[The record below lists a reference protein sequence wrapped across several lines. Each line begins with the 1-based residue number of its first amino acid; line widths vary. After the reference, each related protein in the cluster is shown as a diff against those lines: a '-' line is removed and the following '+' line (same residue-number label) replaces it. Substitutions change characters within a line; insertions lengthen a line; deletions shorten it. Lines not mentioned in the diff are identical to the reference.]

1 MELIIFFIIGALAGF
16 AAGLFGV
23 GGGTIIVPLLFI
35 VFTQMGYPT
44 DSIMHLA
51 LGTSL
56 ATIIVTSISS
66 LMAHN
71 KKGSVM
77 WPVFKNLA
85 PGMALGCFFGA
96 GVAGKISGTHLQ
108 IIVGIF
114 LLWVAYR
121 MFSKS
126 KKPSAQSQQSA
137 TAANDLSASDTNSN
151 ININSAD
158 ATAVTLPSTPN
169 QLAAGGVIGIAS
181 AIFGIGGGS
190 LTVPYL
196 THYGVVMQKAV
207 GTSAA
212 CGLPIAIAGAL
223 GFMIFGMQQ
232 QLDVPNTI
240 GFVHLYAFLGIASMS
255 FITAKLGA
263 KVAHILSPQLLK
275 RCFAILLTVVG
286 CYFLFKAYMS

>member
-35 VFTQMGYPT
+35 VFTQMGYPA

-71 KKGSVM
+71 KKGSVI
-77 WPVFKNLA
+77 WPVFKHLA

-96 GVAGKISGTHLQ
+96 GVAGKISGEHLQ
-108 IIVGIF
+108 LIVGIF
-114 LLWVAYR
+114 LLWVAFR
-121 MFSKS
+121 MFRKS
-126 KKPSAQSQQSA
+126 KKSAPVANAQA
-137 TAANDLSASDTNSN
+137 TSTSTTALNDTDPAA
-151 ININSAD
+151 
-158 ATAVTLPSTPN
+158 VVLPSTPK

-212 CGLPIAIAGAL
+212 CGLPIAIFGAL

-240 GFVHLYAFLGIASMS
+240 GFVHIYAFLGISSMS

-263 KVAHILSPQLLK
+263 KVAHILSPALLK
-275 RCFAILLTVVG
+275 RCFAILLTLIG
-286 CYFLFKAYMS
+286 FYFLLKDLI

>member
-1 MELIIFFIIGALAGF
+1 MELIVFLIIGALAGF

-35 VFTQMGYPT
+35 VFTQMGYSP
-44 DSIMHLA
+44 DNIMHLA

-71 KKGSVM
+71 KKGAVM

-85 PGMALGCFFGA
+85 PGLAIGCFLGA
-96 GVAGKISGTHLQ
+96 GIAGQISGLYLQ
-108 IIVGIF
+108 IIVGVF
-114 LLWVAYR
+114 LLWVAYK
-121 MFSKS
+121 MFFGG
-126 KKPSAQSQQSA
+126 KKQV
-137 TAANDLSASDTNSN
+137 ANPATNS
-151 ININSAD
+151 SGTDD
-158 ATAVTLPSTPN
+158 ANTQLPSKPK

-196 THYGVVMQKAV
+196 TRYGVVMQKAV

-223 GFMIFGMQQ
+223 GFMFFGMQQ
-232 QLDVPNTI
+232 RIDVPNTI
-240 GFVHLYAFLGIASMS
+240 GFVHIYAFLGISIMS
-255 FITAKLGA
+255 FFTAKLGA

-275 RCFAILLTVVG
+275 KCFALLLTVVG
-286 CYFLFKAYMS
+286 CYFLYKGLV

>member
-1 MELIIFFIIGALAGF
+1 MEILIFLIIGALAGF

-35 VFTQMGYPT
+35 VFTQMDYPA
-44 DSIMHLA
+44 DNVMHLA

-56 ATIIVTSISS
+56 ATIIITSISS

-71 KKGSVM
+71 KKGAVM

-85 PGMALGCFFGA
+85 PGLALGCFFGA
-96 GVAGKISGTHLQ
+96 GVAGQISGLYLQ
-108 IIVGIF
+108 LIVGVF
-114 LLWVAYR
+114 LLWVAYK
-121 MFSKS
+121 MFMGG
-126 KKPSAQSQQSA
+126 KKQVDSNA
-137 TAANDLSASDTNSN
+137 TNASGTSNANTD
-151 ININSAD
+151 
-158 ATAVTLPSTPN
+158 LPSKPK

-196 THYGVVMQKAV
+196 TRYGVVMQKAV

-223 GFMIFGMQQ
+223 GFMLFGMQQ
-232 QLDVPNTI
+232 DINVPNTI
-240 GFVHLYAFLGIASMS
+240 GFVHIYAFLGIASMS
-255 FITAKLGA
+255 FFTAKVGA
-263 KVAHILSPQLLK
+263 KVAHILSPELLK
-275 RCFAILLTVVG
+275 KCFSVLLFVVG
-286 CYFLFKAYMS
+286 LYFLYKGWFEIRL

>member
-1 MELIIFFIIGALAGF
+1 MELIIFLIIGALAGF

-35 VFTQMGYPT
+35 VFTQMGYNP
-44 DSIMHLA
+44 DNIMHLA

-56 ATIIVTSISS
+56 TTIIVTSISS

-71 KKGSVM
+71 KKGAVM

-85 PGMALGCFFGA
+85 PGLAIGCFLGA
-96 GVAGKISGTHLQ
+96 GIAGQISGIYLQ
-108 IIVGIF
+108 LIVGVF
-114 LLWVAYR
+114 LLWVAYK
-121 MFSKS
+121 MFTDG
-126 KKPSAQSQQSA
+126 KKRVDNN
-137 TAANDLSASDTNSN
+137 ANP
-151 ININSAD
+151 INM
-158 ATAVTLPSTPN
+158 TLPSKPK
-169 QLAAGGVIGIAS
+169 QLAAGGVIGVAS

-196 THYGVVMQKAV
+196 TRYGVVMQKAV

-232 QLDVPNTI
+232 QINVPNTI
-240 GFVHLYAFLGIASMS
+240 GFVHIYAFLGISIMS
-255 FITAKLGA
+255 FFTAKLGA

-275 RCFAILLTVVG
+275 KCFALLLTVVG
-286 CYFLFKAYMS
+286 CYFLFKGLL

>member
-1 MELIIFFIIGALAGF
+1 MELLIFLIIGALAGF

-35 VFTQMGYPT
+35 VFTQMGYSP
-44 DSIMHLA
+44 DNVMHLA

-71 KKGSVM
+71 KKGGVI

-85 PGMALGCFFGA
+85 PGLALGCFLGA
-96 GVAGKISGTHLQ
+96 GIAGQISGLYLQ
-108 IIVGIF
+108 LIVAVF
-114 LLWVAYR
+114 LLWVAYK
-121 MFSKS
+121 MFFGGKN
-126 KKPSAQSQQSA
+126 KAASQ
-137 TAANDLSASDTNSN
+137 TDTVNGLEYAHTS
-151 ININSAD
+151 
-158 ATAVTLPSTPN
+158 LPSKPK
-169 QLAAGGVIGIAS
+169 QLAAGGVIGVAS

-196 THYGVVMQKAV
+196 TRYNVVMQKAV

-223 GFMIFGMQQ
+223 GFMFFGMQQ
-232 QLDVPNTI
+232 DVNVPNTI
-240 GFVHLYAFLGIASMS
+240 GFVHIYAFLGIASMS
-255 FITAKLGA
+255 FFTAKVGA
-263 KVAHILSPQLLK
+263 KVAHMLSPPLLK
-275 RCFAILLTVVG
+275 KCFSVLLFVVG
-286 CYFLFKAYMS
+286 IYFLCKGLV

>member
-1 MELIIFFIIGALAGF
+1 MELLIFLIIGALAGF

-35 VFTQMGYPT
+35 VFTQMGYSP
-44 DSIMHLA
+44 DNIMHLA

-71 KKGSVM
+71 KKGGVM

-85 PGMALGCFFGA
+85 PGLALGCFFGA
-96 GVAGKISGTHLQ
+96 GIAGQISGLYLQ
-108 IIVGIF
+108 LIVGVF
-114 LLWVAYR
+114 LLWVAYK
-121 MFSKS
+121 MFFGV
-126 KKPSAQSQQSA
+126 KKKVASQTDNIDGLEYAQ
-137 TAANDLSASDTNSN
+137 TE
-151 ININSAD
+151 
-158 ATAVTLPSTPN
+158 LPSKPK

-196 THYGVVMQKAV
+196 TRYNVVMQKAV

-223 GFMIFGMQQ
+223 GFMFFGMQQ
-232 QLDVPNTI
+232 QVDVPNTV
-240 GFVHLYAFLGIASMS
+240 GFVHIYAFLGIASMS
-255 FITAKLGA
+255 FFTAKLGA
-263 KVAHILSPQLLK
+263 KVAHILSPEILKKCFSVLL
-275 RCFAILLTVVG
+275 FVVG
-286 CYFLFKAYMS
+286 IYFLYKGLV

>member
-1 MELIIFFIIGALAGF
+1 MELIIFLIIGALAGF

-35 VFTQMGYPT
+35 VFTQMDYSP
-44 DSIMHLA
+44 DIIMHLA

-71 KKGSVM
+71 KKGAVM

-85 PGMALGCFFGA
+85 PGLAIGCFLGA
-96 GVAGKISGTHLQ
+96 GIAGQISGLYLQ
-108 IIVGIF
+108 LIVGVF
-114 LLWVAYR
+114 LLWVAYK
-121 MFSKS
+121 MFFGGQKQVVSH
-126 KKPSAQSQQSA
+126 
-137 TAANDLSASDTNSN
+137 ANDVAGANTE
-151 ININSAD
+151 
-158 ATAVTLPSTPN
+158 LPSKPK

-196 THYGVVMQKAV
+196 TRYGVVMQKAV

-223 GFMIFGMQQ
+223 GFMFFGMQQ
-232 QLDVPNTI
+232 QVDVPNTV
-240 GFVHLYAFLGIASMS
+240 GFVHIYAFLGISIMS
-255 FITAKLGA
+255 FFTAKLGA
-263 KVAHILSPQLLK
+263 KVAHILSPELLK
-275 RCFAILLTVVG
+275 KCFAVLLTVVG
-286 CYFLFKAYMS
+286 CYFLFKGLV

>member
-1 MELIIFFIIGALAGF
+1 MELITFLVIGALAGF

-35 VFTQMGYPT
+35 VFTQMGYSP
-44 DSIMHLA
+44 DVVMHLA

-71 KKGSVM
+71 TKGSVM

-96 GVAGKISGTHLQ
+96 GVAGLISGIHLQ

-121 MFSKS
+121 MFAKA
-126 KKPSAQSQQSA
+126 KNQ
-137 TAANDLSASDTNSN
+137 TASSTSNTADQDTQFNE
-151 ININSAD
+151 IA
-158 ATAVTLPSTPN
+158 LPSTPK

-196 THYGVVMQKAV
+196 TRYGVVMQKAV

-223 GFMIFGMQQ
+223 GFMFFGMQQ
-232 QLDVPNTI
+232 KIDVPNTI
-240 GFVHLYAFLGIASMS
+240 GFVHIYAFLGISVMS
-255 FITAKLGA
+255 FFTAKLGA
-263 KVAHILSPQLLK
+263 KVAHILSPAMLK
-275 RCFAILLTVVG
+275 KCFAVLLTIVG
-286 CYFLFKAYMS
+286 CYFLYKGLR

>member
-1 MELIIFFIIGALAGF
+1 MEILIFLIIGALAGF

-35 VFTQMGYPT
+35 VFTQMDYSP

-71 KKGSVM
+71 KKGAVM

-85 PGMALGCFFGA
+85 PGLALGCFLGA
-96 GVAGKISGTHLQ
+96 GIAGQISGLYLQ
-108 IIVGIF
+108 LIVGVF
-114 LLWVAYR
+114 LLWVAYK
-121 MFSKS
+121 MFFAG
-126 KKPSAQSQQSA
+126 KKPVASH
-137 TAANDLSASDTNSN
+137 ANNSN
-151 ININSAD
+151 GANGVSSANY
-158 ATAVTLPSTPN
+158 ANPVLPSKPK

-196 THYGVVMQKAV
+196 TRYNVVMQKAV

-223 GFMIFGMQQ
+223 GFMFFGMQQ
-232 QLDVPNTI
+232 QVDVPNTI
-240 GFVHLYAFLGIASMS
+240 GFVHIYAFLGISIMS
-255 FITAKLGA
+255 FFTAKLGA
-263 KVAHILSPQLLK
+263 KVAHILSPELLK
-275 RCFAILLTVVG
+275 KCFAILLTVVG
-286 CYFLFKAYMS
+286 FYFLYKGLV

>member
-1 MELIIFFIIGALAGF
+1 MEILIFLIIGALAGF

-35 VFTQMGYPT
+35 VFTQMGYSP
-44 DSIMHLA
+44 DNIMHLA

-71 KKGSVM
+71 KKGAVM

-85 PGMALGCFFGA
+85 PGLAIGCFLGA
-96 GVAGKISGTHLQ
+96 GIAGQISGLYLQ
-108 IIVGIF
+108 LIVGVF
-114 LLWVAYR
+114 LLWVAYK
-121 MFSKS
+121 MFFGG
-126 KKPSAQSQQSA
+126 KKQV
-137 TAANDLSASDTNSN
+137 AANVSSAS
-151 ININSAD
+151 SAND
-158 ATAVTLPSTPN
+158 ANPELPSKPK
-169 QLAAGGVIGIAS
+169 QLAAGGVIGVAS

-196 THYGVVMQKAV
+196 TRYGVVMQKAV

-232 QLDVPNTI
+232 QIDVPNTI
-240 GFVHLYAFLGIASMS
+240 GFVHIYAFLGISIMS
-255 FITAKLGA
+255 FFTAKLGA
-263 KVAHILSPQLLK
+263 KVAHILSPALLK
-275 RCFAILLTVVG
+275 KCFAILLTVVG
-286 CYFLFKAYMS
+286 FYFLYKGLV

>member
-1 MELIIFFIIGALAGF
+1 MEILIFLIIGALAGF

-35 VFTQMGYPT
+35 VFTQMDYSP

-71 KKGSVM
+71 KKGAVM

-85 PGMALGCFFGA
+85 PGLAIGCFLGA
-96 GVAGKISGTHLQ
+96 GIAGQISGLYLQ
-108 IIVGIF
+108 LIVGVF
-114 LLWVAYR
+114 LLWVAYK
-121 MFSKS
+121 MFFAG
-126 KKPSAQSQQSA
+126 KKPVASHANNSSGANGVSSA
-137 TAANDLSASDTNSN
+137 NYNN
-151 ININSAD
+151 P
-158 ATAVTLPSTPN
+158 VLPSKPK

-196 THYGVVMQKAV
+196 TRYNVVMQKAV

-223 GFMIFGMQQ
+223 GFMFFGMQQ
-232 QLDVPNTI
+232 QVDVPNTI
-240 GFVHLYAFLGIASMS
+240 GFVHIYAFLGISIMS
-255 FITAKLGA
+255 FFTAKLGA
-263 KVAHILSPQLLK
+263 KVAHILSPELLK
-275 RCFAILLTVVG
+275 KCFAILLTVVG
-286 CYFLFKAYMS
+286 FYFLYKGLV

>member
-1 MELIIFFIIGALAGF
+1 MELITFLVIGALAGF

-35 VFTQMGYPT
+35 VFTQMGFPP
-44 DSIMHLA
+44 DVIMHLA

-71 KKGSVM
+71 KKGAVM
-77 WPVFKNLA
+77 WPVVKNLA
-85 PGMALGCFFGA
+85 PGLALGCFFGA
-96 GVAGKISGTHLQ
+96 GIAGLISGEHLQ
-108 IIVGIF
+108 LIVGVF
-114 LLWVAYR
+114 LLWVSYR
-121 MFSKS
+121 MF
-126 KKPSAQSQQSA
+126 
-137 TAANDLSASDTNSN
+137 TAGKRQRLAAAKEGHNPNMA
-151 ININSAD
+151 
-158 ATAVTLPSTPN
+158 LPSKPK

-196 THYGVVMQKAV
+196 TRYGVVMQKAV

-223 GFMIFGMQQ
+223 GYMVFGTQADI
-232 QLDVPNTI
+232 DVPNTI
-240 GFVHLYAFLGIASMS
+240 GFVHIYAFLGIGSMS
-255 FITAKLGA
+255 FFTAKVGA
-263 KVAHILSPQLLK
+263 KVAHMLSPALLK
-275 RCFAILLTVVG
+275 KCFAVLLVAIG
-286 CYFLFKAYMS
+286 LYFLYKALLSIMV

>member
-1 MELIIFFIIGALAGF
+1 MELIIFLIIGALAGF

-35 VFTQMGYPT
+35 VFTQMGYPA
-44 DSIMHLA
+44 DAIMHLA

-96 GVAGKISGTHLQ
+96 GIAGLISGIHLQ

-121 MFSKS
+121 MFSKA
-126 KKPSAQSQQSA
+126 KKQAAPNLGSTAQ
-137 TAANDLSASDTNSN
+137 LGENSTE
-151 ININSAD
+151 AYVD
-158 ATAVTLPSTPN
+158 LPSTPK

-190 LTVPYL
+190 LTVPFL

-223 GFMIFGMQQ
+223 GFMLFGMQHD
-232 QLDVPNTI
+232 LNVPNTI
-240 GFVHLYAFLGIASMS
+240 GFVHIYAFLGISVMS
-255 FITAKLGA
+255 FFTAKLGA
-263 KVAHILSPQLLK
+263 KVAHILSPALLK
-275 RCFAILLTVVG
+275 QCFSILLTIVG
-286 CYFLFKAYMS
+286 CYFLYKGLR

>member
-1 MELIIFFIIGALAGF
+1 MEILIFLIIGALAGF

-23 GGGTIIVPLLFI
+23 GGGTIIVPLLFV
-35 VFTQMGYPT
+35 VFTQMDYSP

-71 KKGSVM
+71 KKGAVM

-85 PGMALGCFFGA
+85 PGLALGCFLGA
-96 GVAGKISGTHLQ
+96 GIAGQISGLYLQ
-108 IIVGIF
+108 LIVGVF
-114 LLWVAYR
+114 LLWVAYK
-121 MFSKS
+121 MFFAGKKS
-126 KKPSAQSQQSA
+126 VANHSSG
-137 TAANDLSASDTNSN
+137 ANDVSSANYAN
-151 ININSAD
+151 P
-158 ATAVTLPSTPN
+158 VLPSKPK
-169 QLAAGGVIGIAS
+169 QLAAGGVIGVAS

-196 THYGVVMQKAV
+196 TRYNVVMQKAV

-223 GFMIFGMQQ
+223 GFMFFGMQQ
-232 QLDVPNTI
+232 QVDVPNTI
-240 GFVHLYAFLGIASMS
+240 GFVHIYAFLGISIMS
-255 FITAKLGA
+255 FFTAKLGA
-263 KVAHILSPQLLK
+263 KVAHILSPELLK
-275 RCFAILLTVVG
+275 KCFAVLLTVVG
-286 CYFLFKAYMS
+286 FYFLYKGLV

>member
-1 MELIIFFIIGALAGF
+1 VELLIFLVIGALAGF

-35 VFTQMGYPT
+35 VFTQMGYDADT
-44 DSIMHLA
+44 IMHLA

-71 KKGSVM
+71 KKGGVM

-85 PGMALGCFFGA
+85 PGLALGCFLGA
-96 GVAGKISGTHLQ
+96 GIAGQISGLYLQ
-108 IIVGIF
+108 LIVGVF
-114 LLWVAYR
+114 LLWVAYK
-121 MFSKS
+121 MFFGG
-126 KKPSAQSQQSA
+126 KKQVASHASGA
-137 TAANDLSASDTNSN
+137 NTA
-151 ININSAD
+151 
-158 ATAVTLPSTPN
+158 LPSKPK
-169 QLAAGGVIGIAS
+169 QLAAGGVIGVAS

-196 THYGVVMQKAV
+196 TRYNVVMQKAV

-223 GFMIFGMQQ
+223 GFMFFGIQQ
-232 QLDVPNTI
+232 QVDVPNTI
-240 GFVHLYAFLGIASMS
+240 GFVHIYAFLGIASMS
-255 FITAKLGA
+255 FFTAKVGA
-263 KVAHILSPQLLK
+263 KVAHMLSPPLLK
-275 RCFAILLTVVG
+275 KCFSVLLFVVG
-286 CYFLFKAYMS
+286 IYFLYKGLV

>member
-1 MELIIFFIIGALAGF
+1 MELIIFLIIGALAGF

-35 VFTQMGYPT
+35 VFTQMDYSP
-44 DSIMHLA
+44 DNIMHLA

-71 KKGSVM
+71 KKGAVM

-85 PGMALGCFFGA
+85 PGLAIGCFLGA
-96 GVAGKISGTHLQ
+96 GIAGQISGLYLQ
-108 IIVGIF
+108 LIVGVF
-114 LLWVAYR
+114 LLWVAYK
-121 MFSKS
+121 MFFGG
-126 KKPSAQSQQSA
+126 KKQ
-137 TAANDLSASDTNSN
+137 AANQANDVSN
-151 ININSAD
+151 ANYAN
-158 ATAVTLPSTPN
+158 TELPSKPK

-196 THYGVVMQKAV
+196 TRYGVVMQKAV

-223 GFMIFGMQQ
+223 GFMFFGMQQ
-232 QLDVPNTI
+232 QISVPNTI
-240 GFVHLYAFLGIASMS
+240 GFVHIYAFLGISIMS
-255 FITAKLGA
+255 FFTAKLGA

-275 RCFAILLTVVG
+275 KCFALLLTVVG
-286 CYFLFKAYMS
+286 CYFLYKGLL